1 MKKPVYKNQMVFG
14 LRAAMEA
21 IESGKEIEKLLV
33 QNGLK
38 GELFSDFY
46 KLVRYHNIPFKN
58 VPLQALNRITRKN
71 HQGVVAYISLIEYQK
86 TENIVPL
93 LYEEGKDPFLLM
105 LDRLTD
111 VRNFGALARTA
122 EGSGVNAIIIPNRG
136 SATIN
141 EDAIKTSAGALHKI
155 AVCREENLE
164 ETIAYLKNSGVRVFG
179 ISEKASD
186 YYYKEDLRGPIAL
199 MLGSEENGISDAYL
213 KMLDGFLKIPMQ
225 GEIESL
231 NVSVAGGI
239 LMFEVLKQR
248 MQSL

>member
-93 LYEEGKDPFLLM
+93 LYEEGKDPFF
-105 LDRLTD
+105 T
-111 VRNFGALARTA
+111 FARQ
-122 EGSGVNAIIIPNRG
+122 
-136 SATIN
+136 
-141 EDAIKTSAGALHKI
+141 
-155 AVCREENLE
+155 
-164 ETIAYLKNSGVRVFG
+164 AYR
-179 ISEKASD
+179 
-186 YYYKEDLRGPIAL
+186 R
-199 MLGSEENGISDAYL
+199 
-213 KMLDGFLKIPMQ
+213 
-225 GEIESL
+225 
-231 NVSVAGGI
+231 
-239 LMFEVLKQR
+239 
-248 MQSL
+248 